1 MYYMFLRL
9 RKVNIIVKVY
19 WKLNLSPINFNTR
32 QSEFAQCNSSIC
44 CQGDFKLIF
53 KFQQQDVNTLTTDED
68 YSRENRENLPRTLQ
82 TQQSDLSAV
91 FLLYFWNLN

>member
-1 MYYMFLRL
+1 MYVLYVFETQEGQYNSQGLL
-9 RKVNIIVKVY
+9 E
-19 WKLNLSPINFNTR
+19 LNLSPINFNTR

-68 YSRENRENLPRTLQ
+68 YSRENRENLSRTLQ
-82 TQQSDLSAV
+82 TQ
-91 FLLYFWNLN
+91 